1 MEDKTDKTTRTGE
14 TQHLMPLFSV
24 WCSIQTD
31 KLADQL
37 APAFLRFIFATSRK
51 PNSTRLWLQV
61 NFWRFNFCD
70 VLKASSIH
78 VIALSIPGI
87 NAQAF
92 RAGLVNLVLLASR
105 LRQLGLGQGKCERS
119 SRVTVKRSKR
129 ALTDSLALFPAL
141 AIPSRSASV
150 RFAMAIKKKQSISK
164 PSSNGNRSRNGASQ
178 SKPSH
183 TGPQNTAVRTY
194 SIPDFRLE
202 HPDLAVK
209 RLVEK
214 DKDGA
219 EHVRYEVTGNLDAP
233 VPPIRDSKYL
243 NKQQCIEIYRYMLLN
258 RKMEVALENLYKQGK
273 VVGGVY
279 FGLGQEACS
288 CASAYALDKDD
299 WFAPMIRNQGALLVR
314 GFGASDTMM
323 QYMAKA
329 DSPTKGRDGTSH
341 FGDIEERNMVSPI
354 SMLGD
359 LIPVLSGVAL
369 GARLQGR
376 NIATLTWIGDGGQ
389 STGVTYEGINFAAV
403 QNLGLVLFVE
413 SNLWAYSTPSE
424 MQYRVKDLAERAIG
438 YGIPGV
444 IVDGTDAC
452 QVYDAAHDAV
462 ERAHRA
468 EGPTLIEAK
477 MMRMKGHAIHD
488 AAAYVPKPMF
498 DFWKKRDPIARFE
511 NYLVKEK
518 KWLTAKE
525 NAELISE
532 VERVIEAERE
542 IAVNSPMPTP
552 ESAEGGV
559 YCEDGCHEIKPK
571 YGMPKVKK
579 GTGGFKA
586 TEAAVHLK

>member
-1 MEDKTDKTTRTGE
+1 MAKKTVSKT
-14 TQHLMPLFSV
+14 V
-24 WCSIQTD
+24 
-31 KLADQL
+31 
-37 APAFLRFIFATSRK
+37 
-51 PNSTRLWLQV
+51 V
-61 NFWRFNFCD
+61 
-70 VLKASSIH
+70 
-78 VIALSIPGI
+78 
-87 NAQAF
+87 
-92 RAGLVNLVLLASR
+92 
-105 LRQLGLGQGKCERS
+105 
-119 SRVTVKRSKR
+119 
-129 ALTDSLALFPAL
+129 
-141 AIPSRSASV
+141 
-150 RFAMAIKKKQSISK
+150 
-164 PSSNGNRSRNGASQ
+164 SSNGRGRRGPQ
-178 SKPSH
+178 SSNPDSSHRTYAIPDYRLEKPSFSVH
-183 TGPQNTAVRTY
+183 QVREG
-194 SIPDFRLE
+194 DE
-202 HPDLAVK
+202 
-209 RLVEK
+209 
-214 DKDGA
+214 
-219 EHVRYEVTGNLDAP
+219 VRYEVKGNLGAP

-243 NKQQCIEIYRYMLLN
+243 NNQQAIEIYRYMLLN
-258 RKMEVALENLYKQGK
+258 RRMETALENLYKQGK

-314 GFGASDTMM
+314 GFRAADTMM

-341 FGDIEERNMVSPI
+341 FGDIEKRNMVSPI

-359 LIPVLSGVAL
+359 LIPVMAGVAL

-403 QNLGLVLFVE
+403 QNLGLVLVVE

-452 QVYDAAHDAV
+452 QVYDAARDAV
-462 ERAHRA
+462 ERAHRG

-488 AAAYVPKPMF
+488 GADYVPKSLF
-498 DFWKKRDPIARFE
+498 EYWRKRDPIARFE

-525 NAELISE
+525 NAELISD

-559 YCEDGCHEIKPK
+559 FCEDGCHEIKPK
-571 YGMPKVKK
+571 YGMPKVKQGARRLK
-579 GTGGFKA
+579 E